1 MWYNWKL
8 PFQTHCFIFQK
19 LLCFFRD
26 DFSGK
31 RAYAN
36 QRSNFASF
44 FARLN
49 STPLR
54 FHIWSEWRLLFYF
67 FSNRGVKLISLAG
80 ISLILSFSSIS
91 PLFKKLNSWCADWL
105 FSFFLL
111 YELIWLIIRLMS
123 SWTRLSNEVPF
134 GRIRRIISCV
144 TSQPPFWSERWG
156 SQ

>member
-111 YELIWLIIRLMS
+111 YELIWLIIRLTSGRNFAILS
-123 SWTRLSNEVPF
+123 SSF
-134 GRIRRIISCV
+134 GLKGLEFNFSI
-144 TSQPPFWSERWG
+144 
-156 SQ
+156 